1 VDVRVN
7 VTVKVKVKVSVS
19 VSVSVDQAEQ
29 VELFGCGALAPP
41 KENVSF
47 LTNFRTL
54 AGLKSC
60 FRYL

>member
-1 VDVRVN
+1 
-7 VTVKVKVKVSVS
+7 VS